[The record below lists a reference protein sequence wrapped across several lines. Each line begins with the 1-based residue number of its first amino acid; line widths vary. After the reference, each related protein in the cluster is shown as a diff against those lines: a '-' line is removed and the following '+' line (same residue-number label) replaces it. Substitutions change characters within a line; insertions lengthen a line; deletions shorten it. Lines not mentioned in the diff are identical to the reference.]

1 MRTIKGENYGMD
13 MPRQMLPSFRL
24 TVKDLPEIKDWKVG
38 KSYTLKLQ
46 VKQVS
51 ADESENQPLAARFE
65 LEKVEVVK
73 STTDEEM
80 KGRMGH

>member
-51 ADESENQPLAARFE
+51 ADEFENQPLAARFE

-73 STTDEEM
+73 LTTDEEM